1 MASLISKMLDRLISE
16 GVIARERVLITS
28 TQSQVF
34 ARILVCDKNV
44 PTLIMRCERIGIGN
58 VVGACWVTPIDLA
71 VVPSVAQSTANVSL
85 MLDDISKHRGSKGS
99 MPHHH
104 HSPSEEVDLAELGLS
119 GGKDLSTEQLS
130 RPHQLDYDSASA
142 SDDAFSVI
150 SIGCSEYSDIEDS
163 GIGGSGSENIGSE
176 DLEAGGSLRKRDI
189 PKKLVKDVADAKKA
203 WVDAG
208 KAEYLFP
215 LSIPSTIKIK
225 NEVLLASEMDRSL
238 LFCIFILRIFVLL
251 L

>member
-16 GVIARERVLITS
+16 SVIARERVLITT

-71 VVPSVAQSTANVSL
+71 VVPSVARNTSDVSL
-85 MLDDISKHRGSKGS
+85 MLDDISTRGSKRS

-119 GGKDLSTEQLS
+119 GEKDASAFARASIKTLEEEHSLHGKQH
-130 RPHQLDYDSASA
+130 PLDASSA
-142 SDDAFSVI
+142 SDDSVI
-150 SIGCSEYSDIEDS
+150 SIGGSEYSDIEDNYTGRS
-163 GIGGSGSENIGSE
+163 GIGDGGLE
-176 DLEAGGSLRKRDI
+176 DLEAGSLRKRDI
-189 PKKLVKDVADAKKA
+189 PKKLVKDVTDARKA
-203 WVDAG
+203 WVDIG
-208 KAEYLFP
+208 KFSRARRNKHRL
-215 LSIPSTIKIK
+215 
-225 NEVLLASEMDRSL
+225 
-238 LFCIFILRIFVLL
+238 
-251 L
+251 